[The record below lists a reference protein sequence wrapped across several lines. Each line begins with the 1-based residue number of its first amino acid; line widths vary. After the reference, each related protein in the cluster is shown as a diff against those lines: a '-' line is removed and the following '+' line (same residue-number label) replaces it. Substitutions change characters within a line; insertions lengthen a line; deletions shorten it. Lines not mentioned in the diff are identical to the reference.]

1 MIFYSLGQ
9 KEELPF
15 LQSILFFS
23 ITYCMPPMAIKRKL
37 LPKKRKTKIRLC
49 SKDRSSTFYTF
60 LTPFLVGYKVLW
72 QQSEAVK
79 AKPHLKF
86 GSFVLLLDIK
96 EMASNWNSYG
106 KEIWNQSIMQI
117 SYLHKQNINEVWF
130 QLRLQILH
138 KLIGQVTISKIK
150 R

>member
-1 MIFYSLGQ
+1 METCVILSTFSRSVSYNDIDFLQFRSNYIE
-9 KEELPF
+9 EELPF
-15 LQSILFFS
+15 LQSILLFS

-96 EMASNWNSYG
+96 RWHPI
-106 KEIWNQSIMQI
+106 EIHTVRKYEI
-117 SYLHKQNINEVWF
+117 SRSCKF
-130 QLRLQILH
+130 
-138 KLIGQVTISKIK
+138 LICISRI
-150 R
+150 